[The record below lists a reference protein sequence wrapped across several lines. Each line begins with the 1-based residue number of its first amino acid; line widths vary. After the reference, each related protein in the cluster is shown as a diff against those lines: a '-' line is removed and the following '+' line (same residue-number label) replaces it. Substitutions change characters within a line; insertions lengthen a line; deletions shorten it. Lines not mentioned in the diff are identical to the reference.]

1 MRCTGPDGSGSLL
14 PVFRTLRFQTVKI
27 RTTHPKRAAGLDH
40 QARAASC
47 PLAPSEVAGI
57 TDREGRK
64 TSYTYNAAGRQTA
77 DNLLNS
83 SRVSIYSIAYAY
95 DNASRLTSRR
105 SRCGLRFHDRPSAL
119 LPFPVRSCA
128 SEIDDVDRKVSR

>member
-95 DNASRLTSRR
+95 DNASRLTSAGGPDAAYAFTIAPLLY
-105 SRCGLRFHDRPSAL
+105 CLFRF
-119 LPFPVRSCA
+119 VRVPA
-128 SEIDDVDRKVSR
+128 RLTTLIGK